1 MKFKNGFLTLIALTF
16 VALPTNADDVI
27 NNITNM
33 ARNALPI
40 YNKLE
45 SCSPIN
51 SDYFQIYGFENN
63 KCHFK
68 YVYYD
73 CYAPIEITRKVA
85 QNSRKGALDI
95 INNGNFSTSANTP
108 ESKYNEAFFNNKAYC
123 STNH

>member
-1 MKFKNGFLTLIALTF
+1 MKNRKIKKSNKI
-16 VALPTNADDVI
+16 I
-27 NNITNM
+27 NLFSIPEKQYSFRANVVNSFD
-33 ARNALPI
+33 I
-40 YNKLE
+40 YSQE
-45 SCSPIN
+45 TQIIHISTPIN

-73 CYAPIEITRKVA
+73 CYAPIDITRKVA

-123 STNH
+123 SNNH